1 MYLHSNDTRSFLSNL
16 PFIFSHPYSN
26 LVCEVT
32 NYIPDYLYFNNI
44 MDYMA
49 NFGAY
54 IWVVFLTDKRAFI
67 DIIGIDF
74 LFSLIFS
81 T

>member
-32 NYIPDYLYFNNI
+32 NYIPDYLYINSI
-44 MDYMA
+44 MDFMA

-54 IWVVFLTDKRAFI
+54 IW
-67 DIIGIDF
+67 
-74 LFSLIFS
+74 
-81 T
+81 